1 MIEVTRLNGIPMLLN
16 SDLIKV
22 AEASPDTMLTLI
34 HGEKLIV
41 RESCAEI
48 LEKVMAYR
56 AELLATIAARTGKA
70 GDLTRVVAMTSLSPS
85 AERESSIK
93 NEASH
98 KAR

>member
-48 LEKVMAYR
+48 VEKVMAYR
-56 AELLATIAARTGKA
+56 AELLARIAARTGKA
-70 GDLTRVVAMTSLSPS
+70 GDLTRVVAMTSLSAS
-85 AERESSIK
+85 AERESSAK
-93 NEASH
+93 SETPH
-98 KAR
+98 RV